1 MLKRIWSFISRVF
14 HLDKETNYIA
24 GSENLKAPL
33 PKEEEDILVLDYNNT
48 GNLKSRN
55 DLIEHNLRLVV
66 YVAKKYETNLFKK
79 KSKKSIRNL
88 TR

>member
-33 PKEEEDILVLDYNNT
+33 PMEEEDILVLVYNNT
-48 GNLKSRN
+48 GNLKS
-55 DLIEHNLRLVV
+55 
-66 YVAKKYETNLFKK
+66 
-79 KSKKSIRNL
+79 
-88 TR
+88 